1 MMSFQKSKEKN
12 ESRSDDAN
20 FKQIIKKE
28 LVRWY
33 CNAMYSGKVKA
44 TDRSDR
50 SNCSVKKG

>member
-1 MMSFQKSKEKN
+1 MSIQKSKEKN
-12 ESRSDDAN
+12 ENRSDDVN

-44 TDRSDR
+44 TNRSDR
-50 SNCSVKKG
+50 SGCSVKKA

>member
-1 MMSFQKSKEKN
+1 MSYNKSNEKN
-12 ESRSDDAN
+12 ESRPDDVN

-50 SNCSVKKG
+50 SNCSFKKG